1 MLFRSLLEAG
11 LVDTVEVAIIP
22 VLLGGGI
29 PMLPDPARQAKLSLK
44 SHKVHKTGVVAL
56 EYVVNQ

>member
-1 MLFRSLLEAG
+1 MD

-29 PMLPDPARQAKLSLK
+29 QLLPDPAERANLKLTK
-44 SHKVHKTGVVAL
+44 HRVYATTGTVAL
-56 EYVVNQ
+56 EYDGA